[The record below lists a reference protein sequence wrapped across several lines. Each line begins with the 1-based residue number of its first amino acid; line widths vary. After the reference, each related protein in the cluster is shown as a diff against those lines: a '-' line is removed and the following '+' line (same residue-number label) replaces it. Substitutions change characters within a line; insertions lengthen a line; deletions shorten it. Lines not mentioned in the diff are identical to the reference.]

1 MIKVKENYDMEISE
15 LLSLDKDL
23 VTLLDLFEI
32 NTYNDL
38 VKHREELLVDY
49 LSFAES
55 QEQLIERKAQ
65 VKMFF
70 EYPTL
75 TKYIKYLLDQN
86 DERRK

>member
-32 NTYNDL
+32 NTYKDL

-65 VKMFF
+65 VKRFF
-70 EYPTL
+70 EYTTL

>member
-23 VTLLDLFEI
+23 VILLDLFEI
-32 NTYNDL
+32 NTYKDL

-65 VKMFF
+65 VKRFF
-70 EYPTL
+70 EYPIL

>member
-32 NTYNDL
+32 NTYKDL

-49 LSFAES
+49 LSFVES
-55 QEQLIERKAQ
+55 QEQLLERKAQ
-65 VKMFF
+65 IKRFF
-70 EYPTL
+70 EYHTL

>member
-32 NTYNDL
+32 NTYKDL

-55 QEQLIERKAQ
+55 QEQLTERKDQ
-65 VKMFF
+65 VKRFF
-70 EYPTL
+70 DYLTL

>member
-32 NTYNDL
+32 NTYKDL

-65 VKMFF
+65 VKRFF
-70 EYPTL
+70 VYSTL

>member
-1 MIKVKENYDMEISE
+1 M
-15 LLSLDKDL
+15 
-23 VTLLDLFEI
+23 
-32 NTYNDL
+32 
-38 VKHREELLVDY
+38 DY

-65 VKMFF
+65 VKRFF

>member
-23 VTLLDLFEI
+23 VTLL
-32 NTYNDL
+32 
-38 VKHREELLVDY
+38 KHREELLVDY
-49 LSFAES
+49 LSFEES

-65 VKMFF
+65 VKRFF

>member
-15 LLSLDKDL
+15 LLSLDRDL

-32 NTYNDL
+32 NTYKDL

-55 QEQLIERKAQ
+55 QEQLMERKAQ
-65 VKMFF
+65 VKRFF

-86 DERRK
+86 DGRRK

>member
-32 NTYNDL
+32 NTYKDL
-38 VKHREELLVDY
+38 VKHREALLVDY

-65 VKMFF
+65 VKRFF
-70 EYPTL
+70 KYPTL

>member
-32 NTYNDL
+32 KTYKDL
-38 VKHREELLVDY
+38 VKHREDLIVDY

-55 QEQLIERKAQ
+55 QEQLMERKAQ
-65 VKMFF
+65 VKRFF

>member
-23 VTLLDLFEI
+23 VTLL
-32 NTYNDL
+32 
-38 VKHREELLVDY
+38 KHREELLVDY

-65 VKMFF
+65 VKRFF